1 MIEGTQRSVEDGNGG
16 NALDANKRNEEYSAS
31 DAKKVL
37 DEFTESIMQESWGTL
52 SRTQLNAALFRL
64 LVDAGKID
72 LTKSDQAI
80 ANQLLTTPSK
90 VSNLRYQ
97 YDQYQNQRDHKYYHE
112 LLKMTG
118 IIVSIAPKNS
128 LIGGESGKR
137 LAVRIENKFLLAKV
151 KQKVEEN
158 DEIPWTGL
166 TANVIYVDADKFL
179 DFFFTIC
186 GPENSGEGSIY
197 LAVFRKTKA
206 EENKGTP
213 ALDEEKK
220 NLNALKE
227 DLAKLTA
234 PKYADTRSETWS
246 DITEK
251 CKKLWPLMITHSP
264 EVISKLISLS
274 EKILGIK

>member
-16 NALDANKRNEEYSAS
+16 NALDAKKAP
-31 DAKKVL
+31 DAKKAL
-37 DEFTESIMQESWGTL
+37 DEFTKSIMQESWGTL

-97 YDQYQNQRDHKYYHE
+97 YDQYQNQQDDDYYHD

-166 TANVIYVDADKFL
+166 TANVIYVDADNFL
-179 DFFFTIC
+179 DFFFKIC
-186 GPENSGEGSIY
+186 GREDSGEGSIY

-220 NLNALKE
+220 NLADLEE
-227 DLAKLTA
+227 DLLKLA
-234 PKYADTRSETWS
+234 DSKSSDTRSEIWS

-251 CKKLWPLMITHSP
+251 CKRLWPLMILHSP
-264 EVISKLISLS
+264 AVISKLISLS
-274 EKILGIK
+274 ETMLGIKSS

>member
-97 YDQYQNQRDHKYYHE
+97 YDQYQNQKDDDYYHD

-166 TANVIYVDADKFL
+166 TANVIYVDADNFL
-179 DFFFTIC
+179 DFFFKIC
-186 GPENSGEGSIY
+186 GRENSGEGSIY
-197 LAVFRKTKA
+197 LAVLRKIKA

-220 NLNALKE
+220 NLTDLRE
-227 DLAKLTA
+227 DLDKLTA
-234 PKYADTRSETWS
+234 SKYADTRSETWS

-251 CKKLWPLMITHSP
+251 CKKLWPLMILHSP
-264 EVISKLISLS
+264 AVISKLISLS